1 MERSAVG
8 YGVLHLVIA
17 ILCSGSLALIFR
29 VTESRGLNR
38 LVVTAGNY
46 ATAVVVALTLVGT
59 DSVVLPDP
67 TTFVIAIPAGFLF
80 FASFILYQRAVRDRG
95 PGTAAMFGKLGVLVP
110 TILSMALWREFPQSV
125 QYLGIVLA
133 LAAVGLAIIPTRAS
147 TRTKARSSEP
157 ETSTET
163 VLPNPLP
170 VLLLLSMGLA
180 EFANKLFERS
190 VPDGSRAVFLA
201 ILFAAAL
208 AFTVVTIVAR
218 RVRPS
223 RAELLAGFF
232 VGVPNLFSSFF
243 LIASLRSL
251 PAAAVF
257 PAYSAGSMMV
267 AVLGARLFFGTR
279 LPRSERIAVVLAGAA
294 LVLVNLPA

>member
-67 TTFVIAIPAGFLF
+67 ITFVIAIPAGFLF

-133 LAAVGLAIIPTRAS
+133 LAAVGITVAPRRVAARPHPMAVAVARPRPLLA
-147 TRTKARSSEP
+147 
-157 ETSTET
+157 
-163 VLPNPLP
+163 
-170 VLLLLSMGLA
+170 LLLLSMGFA

-208 AFTVVTIVAR
+208 AFTVMTIVAR

-223 RAELLAGFF
+223 RAELLAGVV